1 MDCGFMCCN
10 ILTDGCIITFSNYII
25 MDNHIATEAILLR
38 HSIEIR
44 SLEEV
49 LEQVCFAAKAKFGGK
64 TFREHLD
71 DIRDKNLKNI
81 LRTLADRDPNRAS
94 EISKI
99 FEADKQG
106 KIPPL
111 C

>member
-1 MDCGFMCCN
+1 
-10 ILTDGCIITFSNYII
+10 
-25 MDNHIATEAILLR
+25 MDNNIATEATLLR
-38 HSIEIR
+38 HSVEIR

-71 DIRDKNLKNI
+71 GIRERNLKNI
-81 LRTLADRDPNRAS
+81 LRTLADRDPKRAS
-94 EISKI
+94 EISQI

-106 KIPPL
+106 NIPPL